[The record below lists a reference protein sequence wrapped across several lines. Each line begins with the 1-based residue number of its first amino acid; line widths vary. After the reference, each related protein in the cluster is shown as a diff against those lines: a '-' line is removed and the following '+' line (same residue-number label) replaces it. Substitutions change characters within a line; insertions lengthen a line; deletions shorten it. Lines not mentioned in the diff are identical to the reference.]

1 MIEGKGDEGLETGL
15 GRHAWRGGRNVG
27 DRAVA
32 LFGGYPPQGRCC
44 LTMWSEGLREVAG
57 EFWGPDPS
65 SRAAKSG
72 EPTCPG
78 VCARRLFSMAS
89 PELPH
94 LRGALSVGAKVLG
107 SPLWQPSW
115 GQGAEGVAESCH
127 LGRWGRGRGLFGPS

>member
-115 GQGAEGVAESCH
+115 GQEAEGVAESCH